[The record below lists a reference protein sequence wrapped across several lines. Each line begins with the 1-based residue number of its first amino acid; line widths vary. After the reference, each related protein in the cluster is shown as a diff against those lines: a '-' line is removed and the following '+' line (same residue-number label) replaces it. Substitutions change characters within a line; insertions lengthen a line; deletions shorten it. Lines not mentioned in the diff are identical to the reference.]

1 MMARPPRV
9 RMRVRKPWVFLRF
22 RLLGWNVRFT
32 HGLLATIATPA
43 RS

>member
-1 MMARPPRV
+1 MTARPPRV
-9 RMRVRKPWVFLRF
+9 RMRLRKPCVFLRF
-22 RLLGWNVRFT
+22 RVLGWNVRFT